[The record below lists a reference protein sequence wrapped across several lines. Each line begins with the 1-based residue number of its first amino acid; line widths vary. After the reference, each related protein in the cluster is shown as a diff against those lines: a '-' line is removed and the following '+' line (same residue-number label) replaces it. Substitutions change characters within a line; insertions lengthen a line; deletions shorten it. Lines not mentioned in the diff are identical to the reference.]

1 MALAFN
7 KSSSQSIRDAWSKVT
22 PASFSNSITSS
33 RPATITTGGQTN
45 EIRPF
50 QDIGF
55 LGFTGVQTD
64 QAKQFSFGNFG
75 TDFITEKEAKNIS
88 YRGKPII
95 DDQGKSTISGKGVFT
110 TFSDAF
116 RDTTNRNLI
125 DLGKSQV
132 DASDALEA
140 QAASTAGAFAGL
152 QGFITQVQDQLG
164 QVDKRLSEQVTQIGK
179 DTTELGQNGDGPGD
193 PFWETLAKTLGIS
206 VPILAIGGIA
216 ALVLLRK

>member
-1 MALAFN
+1 MAYDLNAAFKRAIGPSN
-7 KSSSQSIRDAWSKVT
+7 FDRIYSK
-22 PASFSNSITSS
+22 
-33 RPATITTGGQTN
+33 PATINKDTSYA
-45 EIRPF
+45 IKPF
-50 QDIGF
+50 QESGF
-55 LGFTGVQTD
+55 VGFTGVGTD
-64 QAKQFSFGNFG
+64 QAKQYSFGNFG
-75 TDFITEKEAKNIS
+75 TQFVTEEQAKTITVNK
-88 YRGKPII
+88 KPLI

-116 RDTTNRNLI
+116 RDTTSRNLVA
-125 DLGKSQV
+125 LGQSQI

-152 QGFITQVQDQLG
+152 KSFITQVQEQVG

-206 VPILAIGGIA
+206 VPILAVGGIA
-216 ALVLLRK
+216 ALLLLRR